1 MNPKKNVYRAIKYV
15 WDPKW
20 IGDDAYK
27 KEIEAAQR
35 ACCSDI
41 LLDYQQDVGDLSEAQ
56 IRLTVA
62 YIKKYAQCS
71 IFNIGDR
78 CYRKVQV
85 EVLL

>member
-1 MNPKKNVYRAIKYV
+1 MTPKKQIYRAIKYV

-41 LLDYQQDVGDLSEAQ
+41 LLDYQQDVGNLSEAQ
-56 IRLTVA
+56 VTLTVA
-62 YIKKYAQCS
+62 YIKKYAQCTV
-71 IFNIGDR
+71 INIGDR
-78 CYRKVQV
+78 CYRKVQL